1 MKLTKTGIGLLTRLY
16 RSVLHKCFLINAGI
30 FFALAPSAADAEDWG
45 YMTPSGTS
53 NPGWGTFADGSYIR
67 YYQWRGPETSAI
79 VIADK
84 AGGPDFQ
91 MSMQIDGFF
100 YQNEGNYRVLD
111 QSDAI
116 SSVTSGSNKLVTSGA
131 VYSAI
136 DALDNNYYMNV
147 EFSMAKNPVKAA
159 NDNNFTTLNCVKEA

>member
-1 MKLTKTGIGLLTRLY
+1 
-16 RSVLHKCFLINAGI
+16 
-30 FFALAPSAADAEDWG
+30 
-45 YMTPSGTS
+45 
-53 NPGWGTFADGSYIR
+53 
-67 YYQWRGPETSAI
+67 
-79 VIADK
+79 
-84 AGGPDFQ
+84 

-147 EFSMAKNPVKAA
+147 EFSMAKSFIKAA